1 VDTIASLFSFV
12 TTPVS
17 WVIVQFHSLYGMIF
31 GDDTGLAWGLS
42 IVSLVVLIR
51 ICLVPLFVKQIKSMR
66 NMQVLQP
73 RMKAI
78 QERYKNDK
86 QRQSEEMMKLYK
98 ETGTNPLSSCLPI
111 IAQSPFFFAL
121 YHVLSAIASGNTIG
135 VIDQPLLDSAR
146 KAHIFGAPL
155 AAKFMDSEAKVQSL
169 GASLTD
175 VRIVT
180 AVMIVMMSASQFY
193 TQRQLMTKNVD
204 LTVKTPYM
212 QQQKMLMYIFPLI
225 FAVMGINFP
234 VGVLVYWL
242 TTNVWTMG
250 QQMYVINQ
258 NPTPGSK
265 AQDHYLERVLESVT
279 AHGEV
284 RGRARRSAVKRIAA
298 KGPDRNDIERK
309 FVNGLAKLGLAPQED
324 GTVVKSEAA
333 VAEAE
338 GTATPKRQQPKR
350 QTKAQRQTGAAQTGG
365 AQSGEAKGSGASEP
379 EAKPS
384 QQKQSAPQGD
394 KAKPAGK
401 SASGAARQAKSGQRK
416 GSQRPKHPSKK

>member
-1 VDTIASLFSFV
+1 MDTIASLFSFI

-17 WVIVQFHSLYGMIF
+17 WVIVQFHKLYGALF
-31 GDDTGLAWGLS
+31 GDDTGWAWGLS

-51 ICLVPLFVKQIKSMR
+51 ICLIPLFVKQIKSTR

-73 RMKAI
+73 KMKAI

-111 IAQSPFFFAL
+111 LAQSPFFFAL
-121 YHVLSAIASGNTIG
+121 YHVLSAIASGKTIG

-146 KAHIFGAPL
+146 QAHIFGAPL
-155 AAKFMDSEAKVQSL
+155 AAKFMDSEEKVSAL

-175 VRIVT
+175 VRVVT
-180 AVMIVMMSASQFY
+180 AIMIVMMSASQFF

-265 AQDHYLERVLESVT
+265 AQDQYLGRLLKSVT

-284 RGRARRSAVKRIAA
+284 RGRTRRNTVKRIFA
-298 KGPDRNDIERK
+298 KGTDRNDIERK
-309 FVNGLAKLGLAPQED
+309 FITGLSKLGLAAQED
-324 GTVVKSEAA
+324 GTVAKSEAA
-333 VAEAE
+333 VLEAE
-338 GTATPKRQQPKR
+338 GGTAPKRQQPKR
-350 QTKAQRQTGAAQTGG
+350 QTKAKRHTAATHAGAAKEEDEGSSGSESRTSLEKQDASQDDKPKPTG
-365 AQSGEAKGSGASEP
+365 
-379 EAKPS
+379 
-384 QQKQSAPQGD
+384 
-394 KAKPAGK
+394 KPA
-401 SASGAARQAKSGQRK
+401 ASGSSRQAKSGQRK
-416 GSQRPKHPSKK
+416 GPQRPKHPSKK